1 METGQARLAFRH
13 FLLALSVMKVLLVE
27 DDPTLNSNI
36 KEALTAEDMVVDNV
50 FDGLLAERM
59 LNQSSF
65 DCVIMDINLP
75 GKSGYELC
83 AQFRTYNKRTP
94 VLMLT
99 AFSELE
105 DKIRG
110 YDCGADDYLTK
121 PFFMRELILRVRSL
135 VKRSRLGEEE
145 ITDEKI
151 LAGDIVID
159 RRQKKVWR
167 NGHEIELTP
176 REYQILLRLSQSP
189 GEIVSKND
197 LIREIWGNA
206 VGFNTNTI
214 EVYVN
219 FLRNKLDKPFN
230 RNTIRTRV
238 GYGYY
243 LDL

>member
-1 METGQARLAFRH
+1 MKI
-13 FLLALSVMKVLLVE
+13 LLIE
-27 DDPTLNSNI
+27 DDPTLNGNI
-36 KEALTAEDMVVDNV
+36 REALVAENMLVDSI

-59 LNQSSF
+59 LKQNTY
-65 DCVIMDINLP
+65 DCVVMDINLP
-75 GKSGYELC
+75 GRSGYEICSL
-83 AQFRTYNKRTP
+83 FRTFNQRTP

-105 DKIRG
+105 DKIKG

-121 PFFMRELILRVRSL
+121 PFFMRELILRIRSL
-135 VKRSRLGEEE
+135 TKRSRPGDTDAGETT
-145 ITDEKI
+145 IT
-151 LAGDIVID
+151 AGDIVID
-159 RRQKKVWR
+159 TLQKKVWR
-167 NGHEIELTP
+167 QGKEIELTP
-176 REYQILLRLSQSP
+176 REYQILLRLSRNR

-219 FLRNKLDKPFN
+219 FLRNKLDKPFHT
-230 RNTIRTRV
+230 NTIRTKV

-243 LDL
+243 LDTQ